1 MDGRNIL
8 ERRRLEHGVV
18 HQAAIRRGVGGRG
31 TDSAGA
37 VAPNLLKLAR
47 GNVGAVVGSNGG
59 PELVAARLVDGAEA
73 VRVDNLG
80 LVRDFGVDAKS
91 VKRLRGSLGSKSARL
106 GQEDLVL
113 GARGRGA
120 DGRGP
125 DVGTTVVAHGRA
137 VTGRLRVRIVVHG
150 HAVCLGLA
158 GGATGSGRGH
168 GRGSLAAVATV
179 RELVKVQPT
188 GKLCLLE
195 VCSDML
201 VRHLLHAGLEEVVLL
216 ERC

>member
-1 MDGRNIL
+1 MNGRNIL

-37 VAPNLLKLAR
+37 VAPNLLKLSR
-47 GNVGAVVGSNGG
+47 GNIGAVVGGNGG

-80 LVRDFGVDAKS
+80 LVRYFGVDAKS
-91 VKRLRGSLGSKSARL
+91 VERLRGSLGSKSARL

-113 GARGRGA
+113 GTRRGSA

-125 DVGTTVVAHGRA
+125 NVGATVIAHGRA

-150 HAVCLGLA
+150 HAVGLGLA
-158 GGATGSGRGH
+158 GGAAGGCRGH
-168 GRGSLAAVATV
+168 RGSSLATVATM
-179 RELVKVQPT
+179 RELVKV
-188 GKLCLLE
+188 
-195 VCSDML
+195 
-201 VRHLLHAGLEEVVLL
+201 
-216 ERC
+216 